1 LPDNAGQL
9 HSLQEFQGRPVV
21 LIFFLGNGCLHCAEQ
36 LHAFAKA
43 KQAFDDAGI
52 ALFAISSDD
61 REGLKRSIDNYKVGP
76 LPVPLVSDPDQSAFK
91 AYRAFDD
98 FENVPLHGTF
108 LLDGAGLV
116 RWQDIGP
123 EPFMDHRFLL
133 TEAKRL
139 LAKRDSRPPL
149 RTISSQE

>member
-1 LPDNAGQL
+1 L
-9 HSLQEFQGRPVV
+9 HSLQEFQGQPVV

-43 KQAFDDAGI
+43 KQAFDEAGI

-76 LPVPLVSDPDQSAFK
+76 LPIPLVADPDRSAFK
-91 AYRAFDD
+91 SYRAFDD
-98 FENVPLHGTF
+98 FEETSMHGTF
-108 LLDGAGLV
+108 LVDGAGLI

-139 LAKRDSRPPL
+139 LAKPNAAPL
-149 RTISSQE
+149 RAVSIQD